1 MAERN
6 ESSFDAG
13 VDRFYLSNEFED
25 ETRPGPS
32 KRAKTGAGT
41 YQIKFKI
48 EWKKSWPFIQEVKS
62 DPYKFLCTIC
72 SRQVSC
78 GHWVKQT

>member
-6 ESSFDAG
+6 ESSYDAG
-13 VDRFYLSNEFED
+13 VDRVDRFYLSDEFEEEED

-41 YQIKFKI
+41 HQTKFKF
-48 EWKKSWPFIQEVKS
+48 EWKKVLAVYSGGKKRPLQIS
-62 DPYKFLCTIC
+62 LHYL
-72 SRQVSC
+72 
-78 GHWVKQT
+78 